1 MFAAPKFCENFF
13 FSQQFYLPMK
23 KSILIA
29 SVLLSVTVFSVSGFS
44 KKEATI
50 DLSHYKISEKAYL
63 YHVPTKKETLQI
75 SLLPTT
81 PVFNIFLGKSF
92 IGFKEALGFNESTGN
107 YASVNTYGY
116 LGKYQFAATTL
127 SLVGVYNTNTFI
139 GSAALQEKAFVA
151 YTSRNKWILRRD
163 IKRFVGTKI
172 NNVLVTE
179 SGILAAAHLAGA
191 GNVKKY
197 LRSDGDF
204 FFKDAFGTT
213 IQTYLK
219 KFSGYDTSSV
229 APDIK
234 AKAV

>member
-1 MFAAPKFCENFF
+1 MKC
-13 FSQQFYLPMK
+13 LMK

-29 SVLLSVTVFSVSGFS
+29 SVSLSITVFSVLGFS
-44 KKEATI
+44 SKEIAT
-50 DLSHYKISEKAYL
+50 DLSLYKIEKNAFQ
-63 YHVPTKKETLQI
+63 YHVPTQKETFQS
-75 SLLPTT
+75 SLLPSK
-81 PVFNIFLGKSF
+81 PVFNIFLGKTF

-116 LGKYQFAATTL
+116 LGKYQFAASTL
-127 SLVGVYNTNTFI
+127 SLVGVYNTNAFI
-139 GSAALQEKAFVA
+139 DSAALQEKAFVS

-163 IKRFVGTKI
+163 IKRFVGTTI

-213 IQTYLK
+213 IQNYLK
-219 KFSGYDTSSV
+219 KFSGYDTSCI
-229 APDIK
+229 APNRK

>member
-1 MFAAPKFCENFF
+1 MRNF

-29 SVLLSVTVFSVSGFS
+29 SVLLSIIVFSVSGFS
-44 KKEATI
+44 KKEVII

-81 PVFNIFLGKSF
+81 PAFNIFLGKTF

-213 IQTYLK
+213 IQAYLK

>member
-1 MFAAPKFCENFF
+1 M
-13 FSQQFYLPMK
+13 L
-23 KSILIA
+23 
-29 SVLLSVTVFSVSGFS
+29 GFS
-44 KKEATI
+44 SKEIAT
-50 DLSHYKISEKAYL
+50 DLSLYKIEKNAFQ
-63 YHVPTKKETLQI
+63 YHVPTQKETFQI
-75 SLLPTT
+75 SLLPSK
-81 PVFNIFLGKSF
+81 PVFNIFLGKTF

-116 LGKYQFAATTL
+116 LGKYQFAASTL
-127 SLVGVYNTNTFI
+127 SLVGVYNTNAFI
-139 GSAALQEKAFVA
+139 GSAALQEKAFIA

-163 IKRFVGTKI
+163 IKRFVGTTI

-213 IQTYLK
+213 IQNYLR
-219 KFSGYDTSSV
+219 KFSGYDTSCIV
-229 APDIK
+229 PNRK

>member
-1 MFAAPKFCENFF
+1 MHPLNFVRIF

-29 SVLLSVTVFSVSGFS
+29 SVLLSIIVFSVSGFS
-44 KKEATI
+44 KKEAII

-63 YHVPTKKETLQI
+63 YHVPTKKETFQI

-81 PVFNIFLGKSF
+81 PVFNIFLGKTF

-127 SLVGVYNTNTFI
+127 SLIGVNNTTIFI
-139 GSAALQEKAFVA
+139 TSAALQEKAFVA